1 LKPMPPG
8 EPSGQESEDLL
19 MRRYARGDIAAF
31 EELYDRYASRLYDF
45 SLRQLGDSDVAADA
59 LQEIFRRVVDARSTY
74 AAQGRFTSWIFT
86 IARRVC
92 ADHWR
97 SANRE
102 VPVESVVDRHELEAA
117 VASDVEE
124 KLAHRDELQRLL
136 ALLPPEQRE
145 ALLLSKYHGF
155 TYREIAEMLDSTEV
169 AVRQKVYRALKA
181 LRGHARRPDGAA
193 SES

>member
-1 LKPMPPG
+1 MSAFTFRG
-8 EPSGQESEDLL
+8 ETGHDGDDLL
-19 MRRYARGDIAAF
+19 MLRYARGDIAAF

-45 SLRQLGDSDVAADA
+45 CLRQLGDSDVAGDA
-59 LQEIFRRVVDARSTY
+59 LQEVFRRVVDARSTY

-97 SANRE
+97 RANRE
-102 VPVESVVDRHELEAA
+102 VPVESVADRYELQASA
-117 VASDVEE
+117 ASDVEDE
-124 KLAHRDELQRLL
+124 VADRDELQRLL
-136 ALLPPEQRE
+136 ALLPPQQRE
-145 ALLLSKYHGF
+145 VLLLSKYHGF

-181 LRGHARRPDGAA
+181 LRGHARSPDPPGT
-193 SES
+193 